1 MVPESEECVW
11 LLGTSWNT
19 AANDAATS
27 KFLTAVQV
35 FVSTSKTDVSSVP
48 GLLGISAEMADFHRK
63 ATLSLLHLAVLGDRF
78 AVCLHYTS
86 FKLC

>member
-1 MVPESEECVW
+1 VVPESEECVW

-48 GLLGISAEMADFHRK
+48 GLLGISAEMASLHRK
-63 ATLSLLHLAVLGDRF
+63 ATQSLLHLAILGDRS
-78 AVCLHYTS
+78 AVCLHRIT
-86 FKLC
+86 LTLR